1 MKKIALYSVILVG
14 LAGGLSSCKKCT
26 QCRVD
31 YPTPR
36 PDGTTYYE
44 HPELCG
50 NKFEI
55 QSEEERFYSAYN
67 TVGAV
72 NCTRKK

>member
-1 MKKIALYSVILVG
+1 MKKLFLFTVLLSG
-14 LAGGLSSCKKCT
+14 LAIGSSSCKKCT

-44 HPELCG
+44 HPEICG
-50 NKFEI
+50 NSFEV
-55 QSEEERFYSAYN
+55 QSQEDRFYNAYN
-67 TVGAV
+67 TVGTV
-72 NCTRKK
+72 TCKRK